1 MLAFVVLTVGFSLQP
16 GLHKQ
21 CQPAPILVRYGRAQQ
36 PHMVD
41 LHGLA
46 KTATAASIKTLEK
59 NPSAASVTAAVA
71 LLNSL
76 MMLSVM
82 IVIAVSV
89 ALTAVAIMAVKGDL
103 AVVADAGPVF
113 QSVAAGGGGAV
124 VMAAIIELT
133 RATQQAPP
141 EESQATGVQL
151 KEAEAKLQV
160 SEEASQATGVKLKE
174 AEAKLQASEE
184 ASQATGVQLKDA
196 EAKLQVSEEASQEV
210 KAKLQASEEA
220 RHATGVQLKDAEAKL
235 VASEETSTAKLKA
248 SEEKLKASKENGV
261 QAAAQAAKKL
271 VLSEGGVRNA
281 RPAEWTQRLEDA
293 RAERKAEHVKWK
305 NAHPEKL
312 AQTKEDARVSLNAKM
327 AEWAEKR
334 HARAAE
340 EGAHADHATDPEIDR
355 LRQELDRVMRNLR
368 ILNEE
373 FASHQAPLKSDFLT
387 PWRED
392 ERISNSLD
400 RDALQAACKA
410 NLTTA
415 LQMAAE
421 NDHFGNPELSEELL
435 TWSYVRPEVQAHI
448 RRIRARNRQRDGR
461 VRQDPESA
469 KAKRYVMLKE
479 AAHQVYEARGAAFRA
494 LFSCRSKHQRKAST
508 AVLDDALAT
517 QAATT
522 HALDEA
528 LAQQA
533 AKTQLV
539 KALGRG

>member
-151 KEAEAKLQV
+151 KEAEAKLQ
-160 SEEASQATGVKLKE
+160 
-174 AEAKLQASEE
+174 ASEE

-312 AQTKEDARVSLNAKM
+312 AQTKEDARVSLNAKR

-340 EGAHADHATDPEIDR
+340 EGAHADHATNPEIDR
-355 LRQELDRVMRNLR
+355 LWQEIDRLMRNLR

-410 NLTTA
+410 NFTTA
-415 LQMAAE
+415 LQMVAE

-494 LFSCRSKHQRKAST
+494 LFSCRSKHRRKAFT

-533 AKTQLV
+533 AKTQLI